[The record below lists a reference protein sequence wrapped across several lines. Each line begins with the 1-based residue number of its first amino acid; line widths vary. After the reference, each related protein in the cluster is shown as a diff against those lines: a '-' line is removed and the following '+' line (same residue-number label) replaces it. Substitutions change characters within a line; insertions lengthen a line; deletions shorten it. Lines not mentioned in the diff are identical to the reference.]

1 MPLLTAW
8 MCWFFLRCLCFR
20 FYTERKVAC
29 WPAASK
35 QKCVLRRDVCCH
47 NSVHCQGLLSWQPR
61 PPWAFELNIHSV
73 FVVTKTNFP
82 FLRIAFFL
90 PHFHSWVRFFS
101 SGSCLLCLCTH
112 WCSRPHWKNPGL
124 PTQSHS
130 EGRRGELLF
139 PEALL
144 QAGFKPLSS

>member
-1 MPLLTAW
+1 

-35 QKCVLRRDVCCH
+35 QKCVVRRDVCCH

-82 FLRIAFFL
+82 FLPKAIPKGEGGNSSFL
-90 PHFHSWVRFFS
+90 RHCYRLGLNLS
-101 SGSCLLCLCTH
+101 LLRCHDRHCH
-112 WCSRPHWKNPGL
+112 GEGCGAWRGL
-124 PTQSHS
+124 MACWQ
-130 EGRRGELLF
+130 LL
-139 PEALL
+139 
-144 QAGFKPLSS
+144 